1 MLHDD
6 VTAGQAVGI
15 EAVLTFLVV
24 LTVCSATDTERKTN
38 DYGLGPLFIGLVYS
52 AAHFMG
58 VSVDCLYKLTLFILD
73 SSVRSELFFLEIQ

>member
-38 DYGLGPLFIGLVYS
+38 DYGLGPVFIGLVYS

-58 VSVDCLYKLTLFILD
+58 VSMGNLHKLTLLILD
-73 SSVRSELFFLEIQ
+73 SSISSKLFFLEVQ